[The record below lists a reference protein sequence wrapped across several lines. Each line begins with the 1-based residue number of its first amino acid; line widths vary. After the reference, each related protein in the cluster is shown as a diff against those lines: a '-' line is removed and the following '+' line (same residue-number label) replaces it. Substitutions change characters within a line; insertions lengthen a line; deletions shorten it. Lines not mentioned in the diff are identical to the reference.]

1 MAGVQVL
8 SLTTPSLHDLGPDSV
23 ELARCANDAV
33 AEAIAHHPDR
43 FQALA
48 TLPVGMPDEA
58 ALELERCVR
67 TLGCKGTMLCGHV
80 GHRSLD
86 HTDLLPIFQ
95 SAAALKAAIL
105 LYPRAPAKTARNV
118 YYSGFSPLVDAAFSC
133 FGLGW
138 HYDAGI
144 QFLRLVLAGH
154 FARFPNL
161 QIILEHWGEMILFYA
176 ERIAS
181 MDRVSE
187 LNHSMATYFRRNL
200 YVTASGMFM
209 LHYLKQAARVVGRD
223 RLLFST
229 DYPYQYRSSGDTRRF
244 LENSGLDQADRQEF
258 AHGNWEQLT
267 GNLPHAF

>member
-1 MAGVQVL
+1 
-8 SLTTPSLHDLGPDSV
+8 
-23 ELARCANDAV
+23 
-33 AEAIAHHPDR
+33 
-43 FQALA
+43 
-48 TLPVGMPDEA
+48 
-58 ALELERCVR
+58 
-67 TLGCKGTMLCGHV
+67 
-80 GHRSLD
+80 
-86 HTDLLPIFQ
+86 
-95 SAAALKAAIL
+95 
-105 LYPRAPAKTARNV
+105 
-118 YYSGFSPLVDAAFSC
+118 
-133 FGLGW
+133 
-138 HYDAGI
+138 
-144 QFLRLVLAGH
+144 
-154 FARFPNL
+154 
-161 QIILEHWGEMILFYA
+161 MILFYA

-229 DYPYQYRSSGDTRRF
+229 DYPYQYRSSGDARRF